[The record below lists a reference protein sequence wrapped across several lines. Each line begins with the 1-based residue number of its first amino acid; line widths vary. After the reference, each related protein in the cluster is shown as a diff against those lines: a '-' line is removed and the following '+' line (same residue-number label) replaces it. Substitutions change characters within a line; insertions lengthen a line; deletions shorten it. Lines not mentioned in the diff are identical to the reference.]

1 MIPEPGFLLSIRTV
15 IDLAI
20 LPTSSADIAKTAVG
34 WAMTIVATVPIKAM
48 RILLEKFIDFI
59 GE

>member
-1 MIPEPGFLLSIRTV
+1 V

-34 WAMTIVATVPIKAM
+34 CTMTIVATVPINAM
-48 RILLEKFIDFI
+48 GSLLEKFIDFT
-59 GE
+59 